1 MSAMLQ
7 RRRSRRSGP
16 RSRGQALV
24 EFALIFPIFMLV
36 LFGIIDV
43 GRFVY
48 VSNSLNEASREGAR
62 YGSVEQWQYS
72 CPASVGSPDRFTC
85 TSAVTLGRLAAAP
98 ANVAATVTCKTVVTV
113 DAEVVLVDVPAAADC
128 GQNDLL
134 IVKAKAPS
142 FQFLTPGIGLI
153 LGTPT
158 ISGLTQAAIQ

>member
-24 EFALIFPIFMLV
+24 EFALVFPIFMLV

-85 TSAVTLGRLAAAP
+85 TSAVTLGRLAGAP
-98 ANVAATVTCKTVVTV
+98 ANVAATVTCKTVGAGGVLSNVT
-113 DAEVVLVDVPAAADC
+113 AANC

-134 IVKAKAPS
+134 IVQATAPS

>member
-16 RSRGQALV
+16 RSRGQTLV
-24 EFALIFPIFMLV
+24 EFALVFPIFMLV

-62 YGSVEQWQYS
+62 YGSVEQWQYA

-85 TSAVTLGRLAAAP
+85 TSAVTLGRLAGAP
-98 ANVAATVTCKTVVTV
+98 ANVAATVTCETVGAGGVLSNVT
-113 DAEVVLVDVPAAADC
+113 AANC

-134 IVKAKAPS
+134 IVQATAPS
-142 FQFLTPGIGLI
+142 FQFLTPGIGRI

>member
-43 GRFVY
+43 GRYVY

-85 TSAVTLGRLAAAP
+85 TSAVTLGRLTAAP
-98 ANVAATVTCKTVVTV
+98 ANVAATVTCTPTSTPPAPTV
-113 DAEVVLVDVPAAADC
+113 LLAAANC

-134 IVKAKAPS
+134 IVQATAPS

>member
-1 MSAMLQ
+1 MS
-7 RRRSRRSGP
+7 RFIRIRRSGP

-24 EFALIFPIFMLV
+24 EFALVFPIFMLV

-43 GRFVY
+43 GRYVY

-62 YGSVEQWQYS
+62 YGSVEQWQYA
-72 CPASVGSPDRFTC
+72 CPVSVGSPDRFTC
-85 TSAVTLGRLAAAP
+85 TSAVTLGRLAGAP
-98 ANVAATVTCKTVVTV
+98 ANVAATVTCETVGAGGVLSNVT
-113 DAEVVLVDVPAAADC
+113 AANC

-134 IVKAKAPS
+134 IVQATAPS
-142 FQFLTPGIGLI
+142 FQFLTPGIGQI

>member
-24 EFALIFPIFMLV
+24 EFALVFPIFMLV

-43 GRFVY
+43 GRYVY

-62 YGSVEQWQYS
+62 YGSVEQWEYS

-85 TSAVTLGRLAAAP
+85 TSAVTLGRLAGAP
-98 ANVAATVTCKTVVTV
+98 ANVAATVTCKTVGAGGVLTNVT
-113 DAEVVLVDVPAAADC
+113 AATC

-134 IVKAKAPS
+134 IVQATAPS
-142 FQFLTPGIGLI
+142 FQFLTPGIGRI
-153 LGTPT
+153 LGAPT

>member
-62 YGSVEQWQYS
+62 FGSVEQWQYA

-85 TSAVTLGRLAAAP
+85 TSAVTLGRLAGAP
-98 ANVAATVTCKTVVTV
+98 ANVAATVTCKTVGAGGVLSNVT
-113 DAEVVLVDVPAAADC
+113 AANC

-134 IVKAKAPS
+134 IVQATAPS

>member
-7 RRRSRRSGP
+7 RRRSRRSDP

-43 GRFVY
+43 GRYVY

-85 TSAVTLGRLAAAP
+85 TSAVTLGRLAGAP
-98 ANVAATVTCKTVVTV
+98 ANVAATVTCKTVGAGPVLTNVT
-113 DAEVVLVDVPAAADC
+113 ASNC

-134 IVKAKAPS
+134 IVQAMAPS

>member
-7 RRRSRRSGP
+7 RRRSRRSGQ

-24 EFALIFPIFMLV
+24 EFALVFPIFMLV

-43 GRFVY
+43 GRYVY

-62 YGSVEQWQYS
+62 YGSVEQWQYA

-85 TSAVTLGRLAAAP
+85 TSAVTLGRLAGAP
-98 ANVAATVTCKTVVTV
+98 ANVAATVTCETVGAGGVLSNVT
-113 DAEVVLVDVPAAADC
+113 AANC

-134 IVKAKAPS
+134 IVQATAPS
-142 FQFLTPGIGLI
+142 FQFLTPGIGRI

>member
-1 MSAMLQ
+1 MSGFI
-7 RRRSRRSGP
+7 RIRRSGP
-16 RSRGQALV
+16 RNRGQALV
-24 EFALIFPIFMLV
+24 EFALVFPIFMLV

-62 YGSVEQWQYS
+62 FGSVEQWQYS

-85 TSAVTLGRLAAAP
+85 TSAVTLGRLAGAP
-98 ANVAATVTCKTVVTV
+98 ANVAATVTCKTVGAGGVLSNVT
-113 DAEVVLVDVPAAADC
+113 AANC

-134 IVKAKAPS
+134 IVQATAPS

>member
-43 GRFVY
+43 GRYVY

-62 YGSVEQWQYS
+62 FGSVEQWQYA

-85 TSAVTLGRLAAAP
+85 TSAVTLGRLAGAP
-98 ANVAATVTCKTVVTV
+98 ANVAATVTCWTVGARGVPMIVT
-113 DAEVVLVDVPAAADC
+113 ASNC

-134 IVKAKAPS
+134 IVTASAPS

-158 ISGLTQAAIQ
+158 ISGLTQTAIQ

>member
-1 MSAMLQ
+1 MSSMLQ

-62 YGSVEQWQYS
+62 FGSVEQWQYA

-85 TSAVTLGRLAAAP
+85 TSSVTLGRLAGAP
-98 ANVAATVTCKTVVTV
+98 ANVAATVTCKTVG
-113 DAEVVLVDVPAAADC
+113 AGGVLTDVSAAANC

-134 IVKAKAPS
+134 IVEAKAPS
-142 FQFLTPGIGLI
+142 FRFLTPGIGLI

>member
-1 MSAMLQ
+1 MSTIV
-7 RRRSRRSGP
+7 RRRP
-16 RSRGQALV
+16 VHRSRGQTLV
-24 EFALIFPIFMLV
+24 EFALVFPIFMLV

-85 TSAVTLGRLAAAP
+85 TSAVTLGRLAGAP
-98 ANVAATVTCKTVVTV
+98 ANVAATVTCKTVGAGGVLSNVT
-113 DAEVVLVDVPAAADC
+113 ASKC

-134 IVKAKAPS
+134 IVQATAPS
-142 FQFLTPGIGLI
+142 FQFLTPGIGRF

>member
-1 MSAMLQ
+1 MSTTRQ
-7 RRRSRRSGP
+7 RRRSR

-24 EFALIFPIFMLV
+24 EFALIFPIFMLA

-43 GRFVY
+43 GRYVY

-62 YGSVEQWQYS
+62 FGSVEQWQYS

-85 TSAVTLGRLAAAP
+85 TSAVTLGRLAGAP
-98 ANVAATVTCKTVVTV
+98 ANVAATVTCETVG
-113 DAEVVLVDVPAAADC
+113 AGGALKDVPVAANC

-134 IVKAKAPS
+134 IVEATAPS
-142 FQFLTPGIGLI
+142 FQFLTPGVGLI

>member
-85 TSAVTLGRLAAAP
+85 TSAVTLGRLAGAP
-98 ANVAATVTCKTVVTV
+98 ANVAATVTCETVG
-113 DAEVVLVDVPAAADC
+113 AGGVLLVVPAAANC

-134 IVKAKAPS
+134 IVQAKAPS
-142 FQFLTPGIGLI
+142 FQFLTPGIALI

-158 ISGLTQAAIQ
+158 IFGLTQAAIQ